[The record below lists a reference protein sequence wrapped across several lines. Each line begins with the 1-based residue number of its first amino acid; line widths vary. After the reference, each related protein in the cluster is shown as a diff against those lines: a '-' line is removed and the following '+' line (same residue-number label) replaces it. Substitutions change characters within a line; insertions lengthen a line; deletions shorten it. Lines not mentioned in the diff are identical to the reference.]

1 MIYITVLGAAPDI
14 TLDRALRSL
23 MGSKTGA
30 APSTTVQW
38 GRDCFFELREKGV
51 HLALHAPQPV
61 AVLVT
66 PSCLVFII
74 H

>member
-14 TLDRALRSL
+14 TLDRALISL

-51 HLALHAPQPV
+51 HLALHAP
-61 AVLVT
+61 
-66 PSCLVFII
+66 
-74 H
+74 